1 MPTYDY
7 ECQTCGKV
15 FEVMQ
20 SMKDDPLTHCPVD
33 LCDQAEKG
41 KGEVRRR
48 ISAGGG
54 VIYKGGGFYLT
65 DYVKK
70 SGGDGGSS
78 SSGSGST
85 T

>member
-7 ECQTCGKV
+7 ECMTCGKV

-20 SMKDDPLTHCPVD
+20 SMKDAPLTQCPAD
-33 LCDQAEKG
+33 QCDQADPG

>member
-7 ECQTCGKV
+7 ECLTCGRV

-20 SMKDDPLTHCPVD
+20 SMHDAPLTSCPPDV
-33 LCDQAEKG
+33 CTEATPGAGTVQ
-41 KGEVRRR
+41 RR
-48 ISAGGG
+48 ISGGSG
-54 VIYKGGGFYLT
+54 VIYRGGGFYLT

-78 SSGSGST
+78 SSSGST
-85 T
+85 E